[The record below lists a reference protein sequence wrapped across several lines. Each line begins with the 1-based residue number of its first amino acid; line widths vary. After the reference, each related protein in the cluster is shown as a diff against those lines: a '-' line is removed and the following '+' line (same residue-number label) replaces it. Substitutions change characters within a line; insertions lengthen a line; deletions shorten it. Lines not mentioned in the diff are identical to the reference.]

1 MQYQTSTSEMF
12 KELKEVRDIFYVDEQ
27 TALDKSQQAHL
38 SQQAILDIGLRLQMS
53 LELEWVVN
61 QFMEMLHNYLLFDG
75 YSFRLEQP
83 TVSLR
88 DGRQKGHQCRYNLSI
103 DEMEMGSVILYRGRK
118 FTDSEMELLE
128 YLLCS
133 LLFPLRNAIHY
144 RKATLSAHLDP
155 LTGVRNRFGLDDAL
169 NREMNL
175 ANRNRQSFSILVID
189 IDHFKKVN
197 DTYGHSA
204 GDKVLK
210 NVADEIRRGIRSTD
224 QLFRFGG
231 EEFVVLLNDSNAED
245 AAFIADRILN
255 RVRNSKV
262 SYNRQS
268 IAVSASIGLACLRN
282 GDSVE
287 DIFNRAD
294 QALYAAKNDGRDQ
307 VKVA

>member
-1 MQYQTSTSEMF
+1 MQYQTSASEMF
-12 KELKEVRDIFYVDEQ
+12 KELKGVRDIFYVDEQ
-27 TALDKSQQAHL
+27 TALDKSQEASLSRQAM
-38 SQQAILDIGLRLQMS
+38 LDIGLRLQMS

-61 QFMEMLHNYLLFDG
+61 QFMERVSDYLLFDG

-83 TVSLR
+83 TVNLQ
-88 DGRQKGHQCRYNLSI
+88 DGRQKGHQCRYNLSM

-118 FTDSEMELLE
+118 FGDSEMELLE

-155 LTGVRNRFGLDDAL
+155 LTGVKNRFGLEDAL
-169 NREMNL
+169 SREMNL
-175 ANRNRQSFSILVID
+175 ANRKQQSFSILVID
-189 IDHFKKVN
+189 LDHFKKVN

-210 NVADEIRRGIRSTD
+210 NVADQIKNSIRNTD

-231 EEFVVLLNDSNAED
+231 EEFVVLLNDSGAED

-255 RVRNSKV
+255 RVRSSKV
-262 SYNRQS
+262 TYNKQD
-268 IAVSASIGLACLRN
+268 IAVSTSIGLACLQN
-282 GDSVE
+282 GDSAE
-287 DIFNRAD
+287 DLFNRAD
-294 QALYAAKNDGRDQ
+294 CALYAAKKSGRDQ
-307 VKVA
+307 LKEA